1 MEEETDF
8 IEIHFPSRYIS
19 WILKDWIP
27 LLFHIQVRIQIQ
39 NILKFILKMFQCN
52 QIDLQTT
59 KKFFSSHVLNGRML
73 KETNQ
78 PRPIVNKNIFL
89 FLHLDLMRR

>member
-27 LLFHIQVRIQIQ
+27 YAIPYTSQNSNSEYSDFH
-39 NILKFILKMFQCN
+39 LKDVSMQSNCYTN
-52 QIDLQTT
+52 QEP
-59 KKFFSSHVLNGRML
+59 FSSSHMLNGRMQVQW
-73 KETNQ
+73 KS
-78 PRPIVNKNIFL
+78 
-89 FLHLDLMRR
+89 

>member
-27 LLFHIQVRIQIQ
+27 YAIPYASQ
-39 NILKFILKMFQCN
+39 NSNSEYSEIHLKDVSMQSNCSKNQENVFFIAC
-52 QIDLQTT
+52 
-59 KKFFSSHVLNGRML
+59 VELNGRML

-78 PRPIVNKNIFL
+78 QRPII
-89 FLHLDLMRR
+89 

>member
-27 LLFHIQVRIQIQ
+27 FAIPYTSQ
-39 NILKFILKMFQCN
+39 NSNSEYSEIHLKDVSMQSNC
-52 QIDLQTT
+52 
-59 KKFFSSHVLNGRML
+59 S
-73 KETNQ
+73 TNQ
-78 PRPIVNKNIFL
+78 ETVFFIACVEWKNAK
-89 FLHLDLMRR
+89 RNESTTSYY